1 MICIEKF
8 ISLGHKDMVIKKTN
22 KMFNYDRI
30 LKEAVNLRHAA
41 RMTPLECHAVR
52 FRLLISPCEGVC
64 SLYTEYKAS
73 SPHPDRYGCLS
84 HHPAG

>member
-8 ISLGHKDMVIKKTN
+8 ISLGHKDMVIKNTN

-41 RMTPLECHAVR
+41 RMTPLECHAEQWSTVQTAN
-52 FRLLISPCEGVC
+52 LTV
-64 SLYTEYKAS
+64 
-73 SPHPDRYGCLS
+73 
-84 HHPAG
+84 